1 MTLVWVICQKRKS
14 IARIQIETE
23 SHRLCFQ
30 ALWRVGTVSVLSIGR
45 PAVGVDVDSGFYDG
59 P

>member
-23 SHRLCFQ
+23 SDRLWFQ

-45 PAVGVDVDSGFYDG
+45 PAVGVDVETGFYDG